1 MNNVIVCSGAKE
13 LQSEVDKYL
22 ESTSYDK
29 LISLK
34 QDDIYE
40 QMYKDICKMAIDLFP
55 TIDVTNLIELSIRKD
70 RLMSIIEI
78 TGYIKVDYNKFV
90 VIEKTYKGERNIV

>member
-1 MNNVIVCSGAKE
+1 MIVCSGAKE